1 MPDDNHDVDPKEL
14 MTPVELMD
22 AAALGCIET
31 LRRKRVCFY
40 PGPHVPVQ
48 PGDIVDFGQCV
59 PYLGECNALVFCA
72 PHHGKAE
79 AKASI
84 RHYVGGG
91 DPALVIDPNEC
102 VGTDHDWVWKDELLF
117 PHQTDNLLVVRP
129 TPNTEPQL
137 TKPSDDRFWG
147 HYIILSITGRNDKL
161 HLLHLGLQGDH
172 AWLYFLA
179 PHGIQVARTITS
191 P

>member
-1 MPDDNHDVDPKEL
+1 MNGDDDHDVDPKEL

-22 AAALGCIET
+22 AAVLGCIET

-40 PGPHVPVQ
+40 PGPHTPVQ

-91 DPALVIDPNEC
+91 EQRQEIWI
-102 VGTDHDWVWKDELLF
+102 GW
-117 PHQTDNLLVVRP
+117 
-129 TPNTEPQL
+129 
-137 TKPSDDRFWG
+137 
-147 HYIILSITGRNDKL
+147 NDS
-161 HLLHLGLQGDH
+161 
-172 AWLYFLA
+172 
-179 PHGIQVARTITS
+179 V
-191 P
+191 